1 MAKGYKTWIL
11 DRRNDVV
18 LARVK
23 LGRLASTVNEV

>member
-18 LARVK
+18 FARVK
-23 LGRLASTVNEV
+23 LRGGGGAGQYG